1 MRHPRFRTPGW
12 QARRPFEGGALES
25 TNARQSLRSIARVV
39 ATLCGFGMLAFMTV
53 VRGRDLWTL
62 IPAAFCCVALAG
74 IVAAGH
80 SGLADRVRTDG

>member
-1 MRHPRFRTPGW
+1 
-12 QARRPFEGGALES
+12 
-25 TNARQSLRSIARVV
+25 
-39 ATLCGFGMLAFMTV
+39 MLAFMTV